1 MEKGICMEKK
11 PGMKKRICFIATGGT
26 IACSDSGNG
35 LMPSL
40 GAEGLAAAVP
50 EAGELCSIDFVQ
62 LMQLD
67 SSNLTPAHWQ
77 GIAGAVADRHDAYD
91 GFVISHGTDTMA
103 YTAAA
108 LYYMLENVNVPVVL
122 TGSQLPME
130 HPETDAKRNL
140 LTAFHAAAS
149 GRAGVFLAF
158 DGHVLFGDSA
168 KKLYSKDFH
177 AFHSINRPEAGELDF
192 AAGKMVWHQ
201 PDCPPAGS
209 FRLHRQLDDRV
220 MVLKLLPGTSPEL
233 LRLAV
238 DAGYRGIIL
247 ESFGAG
253 GVPTDESPLSL
264 LPMVDYAISKGV
276 VLVCTTQ
283 CIYDGVHLETYEVGV
298 RAMQHGVISGGTATV
313 EALAVKLMLALG
325 EGRDLT

>member
-1 MEKGICMEKK
+1 ME
-11 PGMKKRICFIATGGT
+11 KRICFIATGGT
-26 IACSDSGNG
+26 IASSDSGNG

-40 GAEGLAAAVP
+40 GAEGLAAAIPDVK
-50 EAGELCSIDFVQ
+50 ELCDIDFVQ

-77 GIAGAVADRHDAYD
+77 MIAGAVAERYEAYD

-108 LYYMLENVNVPVVL
+108 LYYMLENVAKPVVL

-130 HPETDAKRNL
+130 HPGTDAKRNL
-140 LTAFHAAAS
+140 LTAFRAAVS

-168 KKLYSKDFH
+168 KKLYSKNFH
-177 AFHSINRPEAGELDF
+177 AFHSINRTEAGELDITT
-192 AAGKMVWHQ
+192 GRLVWYQ
-201 PDCPPAGS
+201 PACSPDGC

-247 ESFGAG
+247 ETFGAG
-253 GVPTDESPLSL
+253 GGPTDESSHSF
-264 LPMVDYAISKGV
+264 LPMIDYAIEKGV
-276 VLVCTTQ
+276 ALVCTTQ
-283 CIYDGVHLETYEVGV
+283 CLYDGVHLETYEVGV

-325 EGRDLT
+325 EGRDLADF

>member
-1 MEKGICMEKK
+1 M
-11 PGMKKRICFIATGGT
+11 
-26 IACSDSGNG
+26 
-35 LMPSL
+35 
-40 GAEGLAAAVP
+40 
-50 EAGELCSIDFVQ
+50 
-62 LMQLD
+62 
-67 SSNLTPAHWQ
+67 
-77 GIAGAVADRHDAYD
+77 
-91 GFVISHGTDTMA
+91 
-103 YTAAA
+103 
-108 LYYMLENVNVPVVL
+108 PVVL

>member
-1 MEKGICMEKK
+1 
-11 PGMKKRICFIATGGT
+11 MKKNICFIATGGT
-26 IACSDSGNG
+26 IASSDSGNG
-35 LMPSL
+35 LMPSM
-40 GAEGLAAAVP
+40 GVEGLIDSVP
-50 EAGELCSIDFVQ
+50 ELGKLCSIDFVQ

-77 GIAGAVADRHDAYD
+77 KIAGAVADRYADYD

-108 LYYMLENVNVPVVL
+108 LYYMLENTAKPVVL

-130 HPETDAKRNL
+130 NPGTDARGNL
-140 LTAFHAAAS
+140 LTAFHAAVS
-149 GRAGVFLAF
+149 GRGGVFLAF
-158 DGHVLFGDSA
+158 DGHVIHGDSA
-168 KKLYSKDFH
+168 KKMCSKDFH
-177 AFHSINRPEAGELDF
+177 AFYSINRPEAGAFDA
-192 AAGKMVWHQ
+192 AAGGISWNQ
-201 PDCPPAGS
+201 PEEQPSGEFSP
-209 FRLHRQLDDRV
+209 RLQLDDRV

-238 DAGYRGIIL
+238 DAGYRGIII

-264 LPMVDYAISKGV
+264 LPVIDYAVQKGV

-283 CIYDGVHLETYEVGV
+283 CVYDGAHLDTYEVGV
-298 RAMQHGVISGGTATV
+298 RAMQHGVISGGSATV
-313 EALAVKLMLALG
+313 EALAARLMLALG
-325 EGRDLT
+325 EGRGFDRSGS

>member
-1 MEKGICMEKK
+1 
-11 PGMKKRICFIATGGT
+11 MKKRICFIATGGT
-26 IACSDSGNG
+26 IASSDSGNG
-35 LMPSL
+35 LMPSMQ
-40 GAEGLAAAVP
+40 AEGLIAAVP
-50 EAGELCSIDFVQ
+50 ELGALCHIDFVQ

-77 GIAGAVADRHDAYD
+77 KIAGAVADRYEDYD

-108 LYYMLENVNVPVVL
+108 LYYMLENTAKPVVL

-130 HPETDAKRNL
+130 HPETDARGNL
-140 LTAFHAAAS
+140 LTAFHAAVS

-158 DGHVLFGDSA
+158 DGHVIHGDSA
-168 KKLYSKDFH
+168 KKMCSKDFH
-177 AFHSINRPEAGELDF
+177 AFYSINRPEAGVLDI
-192 AAGKMVWHQ
+192 AAGRIAWQQ
-201 PDCPPAGS
+201 PDCAPSGS
-209 FRLHRQLDDRV
+209 FHLHSRLDDKV

-233 LRLAV
+233 FKLAV

-247 ESFGAG
+247 ETFGAG
-253 GVPTDESPLSL
+253 GVPTDESPHSF
-264 LPMVDYAISKGV
+264 LPMIDYAIKKGV

-283 CIYDGVHLETYEVGV
+283 CIYDGAHLETYEVGV

-313 EALAVKLMLALG
+313 EALAARLMLALG
-325 EGRDLT
+325 EGRDFAGLEI